1 MNNKKEGE
9 YYSQMVRR
17 FRNEYGGKN
26 LQDFC
31 MKEKVSYT
39 KMLHCLRNDSYRKA
53 QPSSSSNMMADS
65 GLKPLVIESHQQP
78 ELPIAEKEDSK
89 TFYSVKKRS
98 SVHRADFCLT
108 SGIRISLHGCD
119 VRTLVCMI
127 KEMEGSL
134 C

>member
-1 MNNKKEGE
+1 
-9 YYSQMVRR
+9 MVRR

-26 LQDFC
+26 LQAFC
-31 MKEKVSYT
+31 INEKVSYT

-53 QPSSSSNMMADS
+53 QPSSSSNMMADP

-89 TFYSVKKRS
+89 TFYNVKKRS

-119 VRTLVCMI
+119 VRTLVSMI
-127 KEMEGSL
+127 KEMEGVL

>member
-17 FRNEYGGKN
+17 FRNDYGGKN

-53 QPSSSSNMMADS
+53 QPSSSSNMMADP
-65 GLKPLVIESHQQP
+65 GLKPLVIG
-78 ELPIAEKEDSK
+78 
-89 TFYSVKKRS
+89 KRPN
-98 SVHRADFCLT
+98 L
-108 SGIRISLHGCD
+108 GPGRIWL
-119 VRTLVCMI
+119 R
-127 KEMEGSL
+127 
-134 C
+134 